1 MKTIKL
7 HIDDKVYKSL
17 KTELIAK
24 KMYDSYGSITDI
36 FTKKVLQL
44 IEEGV
49 EEYTIEFKNK
59 EKKWEDL
66 ITYQIKNW

>member
-1 MKTIKL
+1 LKTIKL
-7 HIDDKVYKSL
+7 HIDNKVYRSL

-24 KMYDSYGSITDI
+24 KMYDSYGGLPDI

-59 EKKWEDL
+59 GKK
-66 ITYQIKNW
+66 

>member
-7 HIDDKVYKSL
+7 HIDNKVYKKL

-24 KMYDSYGSITDI
+24 KMYDSYGGIADA
-36 FTKKVLQL
+36 FAKKVLQL
-44 IEEGV
+44 LEEGV

-59 EKKWEDL
+59 K
-66 ITYQIKNW
+66 